1 MLTLILVDPKRPHYE
16 ALLAKLFE
24 QDTILAKAYVYDASA
39 EIPDYAALYDT
50 VQDKL
55 AALFHVHG
63 AVAKEPVL
71 LAPNHSSA
79 NDSNEDRQSVTLL
92 DRRGDLVTL
101 PRHATTPF
109 ARLAAVEE
117 STRIKR
123 FYIGA

>member
-1 MLTLILVDPKRPHYE
+1 
-16 ALLAKLFE
+16 LAKLFN
-24 QDTILAKAYVYDASA
+24 QDPIAAKAFAYNMCA

-50 VQDKL
+50 VQAKI

-71 LAPNHSSA
+71 LAPDYSTTSSVTEEKQA
-79 NDSNEDRQSVTLL
+79 VTLL

-109 ARLAAVEE
+109 ARLAAIEGT
-117 STRIKR
+117 TRIKR
-123 FYIGA
+123 YFIGMSSQQTPIVFADPI

>member
-1 MLTLILVDPKRPHYE
+1 MSV
-16 ALLAKLFE
+16 
-24 QDTILAKAYVYDASA
+24 
-39 EIPDYAALYDT
+39 EIPDYAALYDM
-50 VQDKL
+50 VRDKL

-79 NDSNEDRQSVTLL
+79 SDANEERQPVTLL

-109 ARLAAVEE
+109 ARLAAVEGT
-117 STRIKR
+117 TRIKR
-123 FYIGA
+123 YFIGA